1 MFFLLGWGHVLRT
14 SSLFEFPFDVNKES
28 LSMSASS
35 SSSWKIISSGLEAR
49 AASFIVGSNALHE
62 DLGDTAVVIDPDA
75 PFSFIFKGTASPHD
89 NERFRTGKTVAIPR
103 FL

>member
-1 MFFLLGWGHVLRT
+1 M
-14 SSLFEFPFDVNKES
+14 
-28 LSMSASS
+28 
-35 SSSWKIISSGLEAR
+35 
-49 AASFIVGSNALHE
+49 GSNALHE

-103 FL
+103 FLLKKKLFSLVEKREEEEAVWVHNLLTDEVLSLNLDMMDIGFEMVIPIGNCIHQ